1 MKKKIALAIL
11 IALSGLAAGD
21 VRLRAAIDVIIEIVK
36 AVPFGDDP

>member
-21 VRLRAAIDVIIEIVK
+21 VRLRAVVEVLIEVVK
-36 AVPFGDDP
+36 AIPFGDDP